1 MAAGMSI
8 AGLQTRSTR
17 VQFDTTTKK
26 RRLQPAEAPIL
37 PCCRVNAA
45 FLSAA
50 FGRDGGGAKLRPL
63 GPRYFSAA

>member
-1 MAAGMSI
+1 MEGA
-8 AGLQTRSTR
+8 
-17 VQFDTTTKK
+17 QFDTTTKE

-50 FGRDGGGAKLRPL
+50 FGRDGGGAKLRPD
-63 GPRYFSAA
+63 GRSGFDFA